1 MNIPDTIKTLSEYN
15 AWRRDNSG
23 DMTMFNPVT
32 VGIAIDIA
40 ILHLQEKHKHD
51 QEVSNEVA
59 RMLREFR
66 TSF

>member
-1 MNIPDTIKTLSEYN
+1 MNIPDTIKTLSDFN
-15 AWRRDNSG
+15 AWRRG
-23 DMTMFNPVT
+23 DEVIEQPDPADI
-32 VGIAIDIA
+32 GHAIDIA